1 MEACCAF
8 LPDRGLAGRVPEVAA
23 LLEEELLGTLPD
35 LVFVPSPV
43 EVHPDHRAVAEAFL
57 SLFCGDAGRRLAAT
71 LEGRLIRRYWPSPRA
86 KAAAALLRS
95 ARSNRSCR
103 RAATAPALPPC
114 RTQAWKKL
122 TRYMWATCF
131 RAA

>member
-1 MEACCAF
+1 MTDGAGDEPDGERRRQVGALRLAETRVALERLGGGEARCAF

-86 KAAAALLRS
+86 KAA
-95 ARSNRSCR
+95 
-103 RAATAPALPPC
+103 
-114 RTQAWKKL
+114 
-122 TRYMWATCF
+122 
-131 RAA
+131 